1 MKISIALMCHTSR
14 KEFIPY
20 LIEKLGECRV
30 FVDDGSLGVK
40 KNAMRCWESYD
51 KNADYHLVIQDDAII
66 CDNFKTK
73 CMPYLENSEGIV
85 SFFLS
90 KRTRE
95 RVREDGIFFKKRTLT
110 GAVALAIRT
119 DLIKKMIQE
128 MREAKIENDDTIIS
142 WFAQRHHIEVCYSK
156 PSLVDHRHGIKSI
169 VEKNIV
175 SERRTAYENIPI

>member
-14 KEFIPY
+14 KDFIPY

-30 FVDDGSLGVK
+30 FVDDGSLGLK
-40 KNAMRCWESYD
+40 KNAIRCWESYD
-51 KNADYHLVIQDDAII
+51 KDADYHLVIQDDAII
-66 CDNFKTK
+66 SDNFRAK
-73 CMPYLENSEGIV
+73 CIPYLENSQGIV

-90 KRTRE
+90 KRTKQST
-95 RVREDGIFFKKRTLT
+95 REDGMFFKRKYLT

-119 DLIKKMIQE
+119 DLIKKMLQE

-142 WFAQRHHIEVCYSK
+142 WFAQRHHIEICYSK
-156 PSLVDHRHGIKSI
+156 PSLIDHRHGIMSI